1 MQEFKFEGCSD
12 DTFGEYGVT
21 NDDYD
26 NCASGEP
33 IRFQLITPD
42 GAGIIV
48 TGCYGE
54 KLGNG
59 CWMIGAELLDEDK
72 PVDWKITMNIAHEG
86 YRNQMIVL
94 APDEAHL
101 TCLTRA

>member
-33 IRFQLITPD
+33 IRFQLTMPD

-48 TGCYGE
+48 T
-54 KLGNG
+54 NG
-59 CWMIGAELLDEDK
+59 KRNKKKVLEATGKLDEAKKHDFRQFRYIYFLDK
-72 PVDWKITMNIAHEG
+72 QARKK
-86 YRNQMIVL
+86 
-94 APDEAHL
+94 
-101 TCLTRA
+101 CLLQQEPYPKHYVNP